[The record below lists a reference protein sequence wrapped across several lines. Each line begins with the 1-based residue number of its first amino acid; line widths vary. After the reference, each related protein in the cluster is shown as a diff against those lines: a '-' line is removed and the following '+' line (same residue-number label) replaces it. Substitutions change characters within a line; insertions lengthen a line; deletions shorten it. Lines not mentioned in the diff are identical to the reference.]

1 MLFKVFTGALIPL
14 IGTTVGALFSFIC
27 PEKSTDKFS
36 SLISGLASGVM
47 VAASVW
53 SLLLPSIEYAD
64 SYGTFSFVPAV
75 AGLFAGVL
83 FMMLSDKFI
92 EKISSAYRNRKHN
105 FLYFAVT
112 LHNVPEGM
120 AIGAAYAAFL
130 YERTEA
136 LLLSAF
142 LLSFGIAIQNI
153 PEGAIVAL
161 PFAETKGKRKGFF
174 YGVLSG
180 AVEPVAVFVTV
191 LLSSLLVPVLS
202 YMLSFAAGAMIFVV
216 FSELSGDFTNGTE
229 KEKGIT
235 AFVSGFSLMMSLDVA
250 FG

>member
-1 MLFKVFTGALIPL
+1 M
-14 IGTTVGALFSFIC
+14 
-27 PEKSTDKFS
+27 
-36 SLISGLASGVM
+36 
-47 VAASVW
+47 
-53 SLLLPSIEYAD
+53 
-64 SYGTFSFVPAV
+64 
-75 AGLFAGVL
+75 
-83 FMMLSDKFI
+83 
-92 EKISSAYRNRKHN
+92 
-105 FLYFAVT
+105 
-112 LHNVPEGM
+112 
-120 AIGAAYAAFL
+120 
-130 YERTEA
+130 